1 MVWSKTDDK
10 LHSHHKAKR
19 ALKGHDA
26 KRRDAAPMGLWV
38 MGQSYAGDNRTDGYV
53 PLDELERWDDDPE
66 VLAERLVVSGLWH
79 PAARLAD
86 GTVLVLVDCESADCG
101 AGLERTRP
109 DDPRLTR
116 LTDPGWLFHDWSQCN
131 PLRVRIEAD
140 EQANRIRAE
149 LHRDTALKAAITRR
163 DKDRCRYCGTAV
175 NWRARRGPTAATY
188 DHVKPIASGG
198 TNVLDNVVTACQPCN
213 ERKGKRSLRE
223 AGMRLLKPGAL
234 GAPDVAEDGDASDP
248 GPTQIRTEYAGKSA
262 GVTGSARNGSGRVGS
277 GSKNVP
283 NTHQVDHTTD
293 LTVEPFLR
301 VSHIDLG
308 DDEHEPSSATTT
320 QTLDREEGR

>member
-1 MVWSKTDDK
+1 
-10 LHSHHKAKR
+10 
-19 ALKGHDA
+19 
-26 KRRDAAPMGLWV
+26 
-38 MGQSYAGDNRTDGYV
+38 
-53 PLDELERWDDDPE
+53 

-101 AGLERTRP
+101 AGLERTTS

-188 DHVKPIASGG
+188 DHVKPIAAGG

-283 NTHQVDHTTD
+283 STD
-293 LTVEPFLR
+293 QEFAPGVMEIATVR
-301 VSHIDLG
+301 AGWDQQDIAGHIKVLDSANAALARMVNAQG
-308 DDEHEPSSATTT
+308 DDAAADSLPATTE
-320 QTLDREEGR
+320 TLDREEGR